1 MRDAPPAG
9 LFGIALLA
17 TVVLA
22 GCRNSQPAAEA
33 PPAATPALTVP
44 AGTQGR
50 SLPPIGSTHLQ
61 VRGTQFIR
69 PDGSPFQWRG
79 ISAFRLVEMIA
90 RGRRNEVAAYLDW
103 AASQQLTVVR
113 VLTMAT
119 HLFPLT
125 PEDGVRALPDLL
137 EMAAARGLY
146 VEVVALADTGD
157 MPVAIDAHVTAV
169 GEIAAQ
175 HPNALV
181 EIANEPI
188 HPTQAPRIHEP
199 DEVARLARLVP
210 DPVPVALGSAE
221 EHEGFSSGDYATF
234 HFPRDSGRG
243 GWGYVVE
250 LARGAALLEKWNRPL
265 VNDEPIGAA
274 AALIPGRRDNDPARF
289 RAAALM
295 TRLTGMGGTFHYEGG
310 LQAAIPS
317 GRELESFNAWNEAWT
332 LLPADV
338 EREGVFRRAGDPGAA
353 VQSFDETSAVAV
365 FERQQGTTSRVL
377 VLGVRGEPAL
387 TWQPGWTVDD
397 TRRLDGAWLVTAS
410 RSNAGSA
417 SDGL

>member
-1 MRDAPPAG
+1 MRDASPVA
-9 LFGIALLA
+9 LFAVPLL
-17 TVVLA
+17 VIVLSA
-22 GCRNSQPAAEA
+22 GCADSQPAGEA
-33 PPAATPALTVP
+33 SPGDAPAAAAPDNP
-44 AGTQGR
+44 QSR
-50 SLPPIGSTHLQ
+50 PQSSIGSTHLQ
-61 VRGTQFIR
+61 VRGTQFVR
-69 PDGSPFQWRG
+69 PDGTPFHWRG

-90 RGRRNEVAAYLDW
+90 RGRREDVAAYLDW
-103 AASQQLTVVR
+103 AAAQQLTVVR
-113 VLTMAT
+113 VLTMAK

-125 PEDGVRALPDLL
+125 PEDGVRALPELL
-137 EMAAARGLY
+137 AMAAARGLY

-157 MPVAIDAHVTAV
+157 MPVDMDAHVMAV
-169 GEIAAQ
+169 GRIAAA

-188 HPTQAPRIHEP
+188 HPTQARRIHEP
-199 DEVARLARLVP
+199 AEVTRLAGLVP

-221 EHEGFSSGDYATF
+221 EHEGFSAGDYATF

-243 GWGYVVE
+243 GWGYVVA
-250 LARGAALLEKWNRPL
+250 LAEGAALLEKWNRPL

-295 TRLTGMGGTFHYEGG
+295 TRLTGMGATFHYEGG

-317 GRELESFNAWNEAWT
+317 GRELECFNAWNEAWT

-353 VQSFDETSAVAV
+353 VQSFEETSAVAV

-377 VLGVRGEPAL
+377 ILGVRGEPAL
-387 TWQPGWTVDD
+387 TWQPGWTVAE
-397 TRRLDGAWLVTAS
+397 TRRLDGAWLVTAT
-410 RSNAGSA
+410 RSDASSG